1 MKKILIILGI
11 FISTLS
17 FSQVENGTLT
27 IRYETMY
34 EFNQYSDE
42 YEFVS
47 ENWEDIQFYFSDDYY
62 VISSDGEDPVQVFW
76 KFDSNEDNSST
87 YITED
92 SRVFIF
98 DFDTQEL
105 YFFWDWNE
113 SLGQHENYVVWSKT
127 SFEAD
132 N

>member
-17 FSQVENGTLT
+17 FSQVENGILT
-27 IRYETMY
+27 IRYATMY
-34 EFNQYSDE
+34 EFNQYSNE
-42 YEFVS
+42 YELVS
-47 ENWEDIQFYFSDDYY
+47 EDWEDIQFYFSNDYY

-76 KFDSNEDNSST
+76 KFDYNEDNSST
-87 YITED
+87 YILED
-92 SRVFIF
+92 NRVFIF

-105 YFFWDWNE
+105 HFFWDWNE
-113 SLGQHENYVVWSKT
+113 SLGQHENYVIWSKT

>member
-34 EFNQYSDE
+34 EFNQYSDA

-47 ENWEDIQFYFSDDYY
+47 ENKEYIKFYFGDDYY
-62 VISSDGEDPVQVFW
+62 IIDDVKVSWD
-76 KFDSNEDNSST
+76 FDSNDETSST
-87 YITED
+87 YILED
-92 SRVFIF
+92 NRVFIF

>member
-1 MKKILIILGI
+1 MKNFLIILGI

-27 IRYETMY
+27 IRYATMY
-34 EFNQYSDE
+34 EFNQYSNE
-42 YEFVS
+42 YELVS
-47 ENWEDIQFYFSDDYY
+47 EDWEDIQFYFSNDYY

-76 KFDSNEDNSST
+76 KFDYNEDNSST
-87 YITED
+87 YILED
-92 SRVFIF
+92 NRVFIF

>member
-47 ENWEDIQFYFSDDYY
+47 ENQEYIQFYFGDDYY
-62 VISSDGEDPVQVFW
+62 IISSDGEDDVKVSW
-76 KFDSNEDNSST
+76 DFDSNDETSST
-87 YITED
+87 YILED
-92 SRVFIF
+92 NRVFIF

-113 SLGQHENYVVWSKT
+113 SLGQHENYVIWSKT